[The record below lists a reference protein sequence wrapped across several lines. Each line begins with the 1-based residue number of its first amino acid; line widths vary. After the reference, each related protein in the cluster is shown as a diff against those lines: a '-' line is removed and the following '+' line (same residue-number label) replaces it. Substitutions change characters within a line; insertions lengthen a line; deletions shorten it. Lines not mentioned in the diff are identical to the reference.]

1 MMRELGIYLASV
13 CFSATMAKEIIKA
26 MSSLVYRNFTKQVV
40 KQQRTMLHI
49 DAVMLCQCSDRAVVS
64 VVVTSHVFYTGELTS
79 AIYSKTC
86 HFPIP

>member
-40 KQQRTMLHI
+40 KQQRTMLQL
-49 DAVMLCQCSDRAVVS
+49 MLSQCSDRAVVS
-64 VVVTSHVFYTGELTS
+64 LVVISHVFHTGELTS

-86 HFPIP
+86 HFPTP